1 MLLDYIPVYY
11 PETNQWSIPNREI
24 EKYEDYIASPQE
36 MTLFEGAVIRGTPLI
51 HFGTWGALGVNIT
64 EVVRGLAKDPVGFA
78 KKSYKHKKTAA
89 DVAAFFKTLV
99 GKYPNLVEVTEYR
112 ESRESGDLCVPAG
125 CVVSRPKGKRK

>member
-36 MTLFEGAVIRGTPLI
+36 MTLFEGAVIRGIPLI

-78 KKSYKHKKTAA
+78 KNHTSTRRPPP
-89 DVAAFFKTLV
+89 TW
-99 GKYPNLVEVTEYR
+99 R
-112 ESRESGDLCVPAG
+112 RSSRRSSGSTRTS
-125 CVVSRPKGKRK
+125 SR